1 MPTIRKKLRNI
12 DRQEP
17 NESKRQWRDVT
28 IALQNQDEQAATDA
42 KHKVHV
48 HTHSSV
54 LPRVF
59 RVVVGL

>member
-1 MPTIRKKLRNI
+1 MPTIRKKLRKV

-17 NESKRQWRDVT
+17 NESKRQWREVT

-48 HTHSSV
+48 HT
-54 LPRVF
+54 
-59 RVVVGL
+59 